1 VLIEMLDFSP
11 KGGDTGSDEPGIKP
25 RSTDEQ
31 MNRMPAKVDSDPDR
45 PPPARGGLFRK
56 YVVMFVAIVSLA
68 LAINGASDIWFS
80 YHEQQDLLVRIQ
92 REQVKSAVDKIGQ
105 FLNEITAGLSWETQL
120 SWSDTT
126 LNDWQFDA
134 VRVMRQVP
142 ALTEIV
148 QLDATGHEQFRM
160 SREAPDVI
168 ESHVDH
174 SHDAAFIQAT
184 ANKIYYGRVYFID
197 ESQPH
202 MTIAMAGVGPEFGV
216 VVGQVNLTFIW
227 DVISQIRV
235 GKHGQAYVVDEAARL
250 IAHPDISQVLRKTDM
265 SALKQVQTARSG
277 LSRMQAARSGKFTDQ
292 PDQLFQGVDMQG
304 VDITG
309 RSVLSAYAE
318 VTPPGWLVF
327 AELPADEAY
336 APLYSSILRSGVVI
350 LVALVL
356 AIFAGLL
363 LARRMV
369 VPIRSLRDGAVRIGG
384 GDLGQRISINT
395 GDELEALGEQFN
407 AMASRLHESYA
418 GLESKVE
425 ERTRQLEAAN
435 QAKSRFIAAASH
447 DLRQPLHALG
457 LFVAQLH
464 GKLRASERNQLIGRI
479 DDALAAMNELFSA
492 LLDISK
498 LDAGATTI
506 NITVFPVAQ
515 LLAHAETTFAGT
527 AREKKLSFKALPSDA
542 WVRSDFI
549 LLQQIVFN
557 LVQNA
562 LRYTRSGGV
571 LVGCRKRGDQL
582 RIEVWDTGI
591 GIPPDQH
598 DKIFGE
604 FYRLGEP
611 DRDRR
616 AGLGLGL
623 AIVDRL
629 CRLLGHPIAV
639 KSTVGKG
646 SVFAVS
652 VPLAPANKR
661 AIEASIVPRTQPSVP
676 DGKLVLV
683 IDDDPLVLEGMSGI
697 FRKWGCRVITAD
709 SDSKALKAAAEQDDR
724 PDLIISD
731 YYLANGRT
739 GIDTIEWLRGE
750 LSAEIPAF
758 LISGDTDPA
767 TLLEAKAKGFHLLHK
782 PVDPMALRA
791 MFHQAVKPVPR
802 SVVRKLPETE
812 ESRPDATSP

>member
-1 VLIEMLDFSP
+1 MLDFSP
-11 KGGDTGSDEPGIKP
+11 KGGDTGSDESGIKP
-25 RSTDEQ
+25 ICTDEQ
-31 MNRMPAKVDSDPDR
+31 MNRMPAKPDSDPDR
-45 PPPARGGLFRK
+45 SPPSRGGLFRK

-68 LAINGASDIWFS
+68 LAINGVSDIWFS
-80 YHEQQDLLVRIQ
+80 YHEQQELLVRIQ
-92 REQVKSAVDKIGQ
+92 REQAKSAADKIGQ
-105 FLNEITAGLSWETQL
+105 FLNDITAGLAWETQL
-120 SWSDTT
+120 SLSDST
-126 LNDWQFDA
+126 LDEWQFDA
-134 VRVMRQVP
+134 VRLFHQVP

-148 QLDATGHEQFRM
+148 QLDAMGREQYRM

-168 ESHVDH
+168 ASHADH
-174 SHDAAFIQAT
+174 SQEPAFIQAM
-184 ANKIYYGRVYFID
+184 ANKVYYGPVYFVD
-197 ESQPH
+197 ESQPY
-202 MTIAMAGVGPEFGV
+202 MTIAMAGVRPEFGV
-216 VVGQVNLTFIW
+216 IVGQVNLTFIW
-227 DVISQIRV
+227 DVVSQIKV
-235 GKHGQAYVVDEAARL
+235 GKHGQAYVVDEAKRL

-265 SALKQVQTARSG
+265 SGLAQV
-277 LSRMQAARSGKFTDQ
+277 QAARVAESNGLPDQ
-292 PDQLFQGVDMQG
+292 PLQG
-304 VDITG
+304 VDIAG
-309 RSVLSAYAE
+309 RSVLSAYAK

-327 AELPADEAY
+327 AELPLDEAY
-336 APLYSSILRSGVVI
+336 APLYDSALRSGVVI

-356 AIFAGLL
+356 AIFAGLF

-369 VPIRSLRDGAVRIGG
+369 VPIRVLRDGAVRVGS
-384 GDLGQRISINT
+384 GDLGQRISIDT
-395 GDELEALGEQFN
+395 GDELEALGDQFN
-407 AMASRLHESYA
+407 AMAARLQESYA
-418 GLESKVE
+418 GLEGKVE

-464 GKLRASERNQLIGRI
+464 GRLLAAERSQIIGRI
-479 DDALAAMNELFSA
+479 EAALSAMNELFAA

-498 LDAGATTI
+498 LDAGATTV

-515 LLAHAETTFAGT
+515 LLAHAETTFAGA
-527 AREKKLSFKALPSDA
+527 AREKKLSFRALPSDA

-582 RIEVWDTGI
+582 RIEVWDSGI
-591 GIPPDQH
+591 GIAADQH

-629 CRLLGHPIAV
+629 CRLLGHPIEV

-646 SVFAVS
+646 SVFAVTI
-652 VPLAPANKR
+652 PLAPADKR
-661 AIEASIVPRTQPSVP
+661 AIEASIVPRAQPSLSH
-676 DGKLVLV
+676 DKLVLV

-697 FRKWGCRVITAD
+697 FRKWGCRVVTAD
-709 SDSKALKAAAEQDDR
+709 SDSKALKAATVQDDV

-731 YYLANGRT
+731 YHLANGRT
-739 GIDTIEWLRGE
+739 GIETIEWLRGE
-750 LSAEIPAF
+750 LSAPIPAF

-767 TLLEAKAKGFHLLHK
+767 TLHEAKVKGFHLLHK

-791 MFHQAVKPVPR
+791 MFNQAVKPMPR
-802 SVVRKLPETE
+802 AVVRKLPDAE

>member
-1 VLIEMLDFSP
+1 V
-11 KGGDTGSDEPGIKP
+11 
-25 RSTDEQ
+25 
-31 MNRMPAKVDSDPDR
+31 

-56 YVVMFVAIVSLA
+56 YVVMFMAIVILA
-68 LAINGASDIWFS
+68 LGINGVSDIWFS
-80 YHEQQDLLVRIQ
+80 YHEQQNLLFRLQ
-92 REQVKSAVDKIGQ
+92 REQAKSAADKIEQ
-105 FLNEITAGLSWETQL
+105 FLNEITVGLAWETQV
-120 SWSDTT
+120 S
-126 LNDWQFDA
+126 LNDSTFDEWQFDA
-134 VRVMRQVP
+134 VRLLRQVP

-148 QLDATGHEQFRM
+148 QLDATGSEQFRM

-168 ESHVDH
+168 ASHADH
-174 SHDAAFIQAT
+174 SQEAAFVQAM
-184 ANKIYYGRVYFID
+184 ADKVYYGPVYFID
-197 ESQPH
+197 ESQPY
-202 MTIAMAGVGPEFGV
+202 MTIAMAGVRPEYGV
-216 VVGQVNLTFIW
+216 IVGQVNLTFIW
-227 DVISQIRV
+227 DVVSQIQV
-235 GKHGQAYVVDEAARL
+235 GKRGRAYVVDQAARL

-265 SALKQVQTARSG
+265 SGLAQVQTARVAKSNG
-277 LSRMQAARSGKFTDQ
+277 LPDQ
-292 PDQLFQGVDMQG
+292 PLQG
-304 VDITG
+304 VDIEG
-309 RSVLSAYAE
+309 RRVLSAYAE

-327 AELPADEAY
+327 AELPIDEAY
-336 APLYSSILRSGVVI
+336 APLYDSALRSGTVI

-369 VPIRSLRDGAVRIGG
+369 VPIRALRDGAVRIGS
-384 GDLGQRISINT
+384 GDLGQRLSIKT
-395 GDELEALGEQFN
+395 GDELEALGDQFN
-407 AMASRLHESYA
+407 SMAARLQESYA
-418 GLESKVE
+418 GLEGKVE

-464 GKLRASERNQLIGRI
+464 GRLRAAERSQLIGRI
-479 DDALAAMNELFSA
+479 EDALSAMNELFSA

-515 LLAHAETTFAGT
+515 LLAHAETTFAGA
-527 AREKKLSFKALPSDA
+527 AREKKLSFRALPSDA

-549 LLQQIVFN
+549 LLEQIVFN
-557 LVQNA
+557 LITNA
-562 LRYTRSGGV
+562 LRYTRRGGV
-571 LVGCRKRGDQL
+571 VVGCRKRGDRL
-582 RIEVWDTGI
+582 RIEVWDSGI
-591 GIPPDQH
+591 GIAEDQH
-598 DKIFGE
+598 DTIFGE

-629 CRLLGHPIAV
+629 CRLLDHPIEV

-646 SVFAVS
+646 SVFAVT

-661 AIEASIVPRTQPSVP
+661 AIEASIVPRAQPSLSH
-676 DGKLVLV
+676 DKLVLV

-697 FRKWGCRVITAD
+697 FRKWGCRVVTAD
-709 SDSKALKAAAEQDDR
+709 SDSKALKAATGQDDV

-731 YYLANGRT
+731 YHLANGRT
-739 GIDTIEWLRGE
+739 GIATIEWLRGE
-750 LSAEIPAF
+750 LSAQIPAF

-767 TLLEAKAKGFHLLHK
+767 TLHEAKAKGFHLLHK

-791 MFHQAVKPVPR
+791 MFNQAVKPVPR
-802 SVVRKLPETE
+802 AVVRKLPDAEET
-812 ESRPDATSP
+812 RPDATSP

>member
-1 VLIEMLDFSP
+1 MLDFLP
-11 KGGDTGSDEPGIKP
+11 NGGDTNSDESGVKP
-25 RSTDEQ
+25 IPSDEQ
-31 MNRMPAKVDSDPDR
+31 MNRIPAEPGADPVR

-68 LAINGASDIWFS
+68 LAINGVSDIWFS

-92 REQVKSAVDKIGQ
+92 REQAKSAADKIGQ
-105 FLNEITAGLSWETQL
+105 FLNDITAGLVWETQL
-120 SWSDTT
+120 SLSDST
-126 LNDWQFDA
+126 LDEWQFDA
-134 VRVMRQVP
+134 VRLFRQVP

-148 QLDATGHEQFRM
+148 QLDAMGREQYRM

-168 ESHVDH
+168 ASHTDH
-174 SHDAAFIQAT
+174 SQEAAFIQAM
-184 ANKIYYGRVYFID
+184 ANKVYYGPVYFID
-197 ESQPH
+197 ESQPY
-202 MTIAMAGVGPEFGV
+202 MTIAMAGVRPEYGV
-216 VVGQVNLTFIW
+216 IVGQVNLTFIW
-227 DVISQIRV
+227 DVVSQIQV
-235 GKHGQAYVVDEAARL
+235 GKHGQAYVVDQAARL

-265 SALKQVQTARSG
+265 SGLAQVH
-277 LSRMQAARSGKFTDQ
+277 AARVAKSNGLPDQ
-292 PDQLFQGVDMQG
+292 PLQGVNIG
-304 VDITG
+304 G
-309 RSVLSAYAE
+309 RHVLSAYSE

-327 AELPADEAY
+327 AELPIDEAY
-336 APLYSSILRSGVVI
+336 APLYDSALRSGIVI

-369 VPIRSLRDGAVRIGG
+369 VPIRALRDGAVRIGS

-395 GDELEALGEQFN
+395 GDELEALGDQFN
-407 AMASRLHESYA
+407 SMAARLQESYA
-418 GLESKVE
+418 GLEGKVE

-464 GKLRASERNQLIGRI
+464 GRLRAAERSQIIGRI
-479 DDALAAMNELFSA
+479 EEALSAMNELFSA

-498 LDAGATTI
+498 LDAGATTV
-506 NITVFPVAQ
+506 NITVFPVGQ
-515 LLAHAETTFAGT
+515 LLAHAETTFAGA
-527 AREKKLSFKALPSDA
+527 AREKKLSFRALPSDA
-542 WVRSDFI
+542 WVKSDFI
-549 LLQQIVFN
+549 LLEQILFN
-557 LVQNA
+557 LITNA

-571 LVGCRKRGDQL
+571 VVGCRKRGDRL
-582 RIEVWDTGI
+582 RIEVWDSGI
-591 GIPPDQH
+591 GIAADQH

-629 CRLLGHPIAV
+629 CRLLDHPIEV

-646 SVFAVS
+646 SVFAVT
-652 VPLAPANKR
+652 VPVAPANKR
-661 AIEASIVPRTQPSVP
+661 AIEASIVPRSQPSLSH
-676 DGKLVLV
+676 DKLVLV

-697 FRKWGCRVITAD
+697 FRKWGCRVVTAD
-709 SDSKALKAAAEQDDR
+709 SDSKALKAATEQDDV

-731 YYLANGRT
+731 YHLANGRT
-739 GIDTIEWLRGE
+739 GIETIEWLRGE
-750 LSAEIPAF
+750 LSAQIPAF

-767 TLLEAKAKGFHLLHK
+767 TLHEAKVKGFHLLHK

-791 MFHQAVKPVPR
+791 MFNQAVKPVPR
-802 SVVRKLPETE
+802 TVVRKLPDPEET
-812 ESRPDATSP
+812 RPDATSP

>member
-1 VLIEMLDFSP
+1 
-11 KGGDTGSDEPGIKP
+11 
-25 RSTDEQ
+25 
-31 MNRMPAKVDSDPDR
+31 
-45 PPPARGGLFRK
+45 
-56 YVVMFVAIVSLA
+56 MFVAIVSLA
-68 LAINGASDIWFS
+68 LAINGVSDIWFS

-92 REQVKSAVDKIGQ
+92 REQAKSAADKIGQ
-105 FLNEITAGLSWETQL
+105 FLNDITAGLVWETQL
-120 SWSDTT
+120 SLSDST
-126 LNDWQFDA
+126 LDEWQFDA
-134 VRVMRQVP
+134 VRLFHQVP
-142 ALTEIV
+142 ALTELV
-148 QLDATGHEQFRM
+148 QLDAMGREQYRM

-168 ESHVDH
+168 ASHADH
-174 SHDAAFIQAT
+174 SQEPAFIQAM
-184 ANKIYYGRVYFID
+184 ANKVYYGPVYFID
-197 ESQPH
+197 ESQPY
-202 MTIAMAGVGPEFGV
+202 MTIAMAGVRPEFGV
-216 VVGQVNLTFIW
+216 IVGQVNLTFIW
-227 DVISQIRV
+227 DVVSQIQV
-235 GKHGQAYVVDEAARL
+235 GKRGQAYVVDQAARL

-265 SALKQVQTARSG
+265 SGLAQV
-277 LSRMQAARSGKFTDQ
+277 QAARVAKSNGFPDQ
-292 PDQLFQGVDMQG
+292 PLQG
-304 VDITG
+304 VDIGG
-309 RSVLSAYAE
+309 RHVLSAYAE

-327 AELPADEAY
+327 AELPIGEAY
-336 APLYSSILRSGVVI
+336 APLYDSALRSGVVI

-369 VPIRSLRDGAVRIGG
+369 VPIRALQAGAVSIGG
-384 GDLGQRISINT
+384 GDLGLRIAINT

-407 AMASRLHESYA
+407 AMAARLHESYS
-418 GLESKVE
+418 GLEGKVE

-435 QAKSRFIAAASH
+435 QAKSRFVAAASH

-464 GKLRASERNQLIGRI
+464 GKLHASERAQLISRI
-479 DDALAAMNELFSA
+479 EEALSAMNELFSA

-498 LDAGATTI
+498 LDAGATTV

-515 LLAHAETTFAGT
+515 LLAHAETTFAGA
-527 AREKKLSFKALPSDA
+527 AREKELTFRALPSDA

-557 LVQNA
+557 LVHNA

-582 RIEVWDTGI
+582 RIEVWDSGI
-591 GIPPDQH
+591 GIAADQH

-629 CRLLGHPIAV
+629 CRLLDHPIEV

-646 SVFAVS
+646 SVFAVT

-661 AIEASIVPRTQPSVP
+661 AIEASIVPRSQPSLSH
-676 DGKLVLV
+676 DKLVLV

-709 SDSKALKAAAEQDDR
+709 SDGKALKAATGQDDM

-731 YYLANGRT
+731 YHLANGRT
-739 GIDTIEWLRGE
+739 GIETIEWLRGE
-750 LSAEIPAF
+750 LSAPIPAF
-758 LISGDTDPA
+758 LMSGDTDPA
-767 TLLEAKAKGFHLLHK
+767 TLHEAKTKGFHLLHK
-782 PVDPMALRA
+782 PVNPIALRA
-791 MFHQAVKPVPR
+791 MFNQAVKPVPR
-802 SVVRKLPETE
+802 AVVHKLPDAE

>member
-1 VLIEMLDFSP
+1 MMVTRWGCLGSATTEMTDFLPDRGGAGSNDSGIRPVLVDDQDNRVSP
-11 KGGDTGSDEPGIKP
+11 RWGAG
-25 RSTDEQ
+25 
-31 MNRMPAKVDSDPDR
+31 VR
-45 PPPARGGLFRK
+45 PPPTHSGLFLK

-105 FLNEITAGLSWETQL
+105 FLNEITAGLVWETQVSL
-120 SWSDTT
+120 SDSTVDEWK
-126 LNDWQFDA
+126 FDA

-142 ALTEIV
+142 ALTEIA
-148 QLDATGHEQFRM
+148 QLDATGSEQFRM
-160 SREAPDVI
+160 SREAPDVMA
-168 ESHVDH
+168 SHADH
-174 SHDAAFIQAT
+174 SQEAAFIQAM
-184 ANKIYYGRVYFID
+184 ADKVYYGPVYFID
-197 ESQPH
+197 ESQPY
-202 MTIAMAGVGPEFGV
+202 MTIAMAGVRPEFGV
-216 VVGQVNLTFIW
+216 IVGQVNLTFIW
-227 DVISQIRV
+227 DVVSQIKV
-235 GKHGQAYVVDEAARL
+235 GKRGQAYVLDEAGRL

-265 SALKQVQTARSG
+265 SGLAQVQEARAVETSG
-277 LSRMQAARSGKFTDQ
+277 LPDQ
-292 PDQLFQGVDMQG
+292 PLQG

-309 RSVLSAYAE
+309 RRVLSAYAK

-327 AELPADEAY
+327 AELPLDEAY
-336 APLYSSILRSGVVI
+336 APLYESALRSGILI
-350 LVALVL
+350 LVALAL
-356 AIFAGLL
+356 AIFAGLF

-369 VPIRSLRDGAVRIGG
+369 VPIRALRDGAVRIGS
-384 GDLGQRISINT
+384 GDLGQRILINT
-395 GDELEALGEQFN
+395 GDELEALGDQFN
-407 AMASRLHESYA
+407 AMAARLQESYA

-464 GKLRASERNQLIGRI
+464 GRLRAAERSQIIGRI
-479 DDALAAMNELFSA
+479 EAALSAMNELFSA

-498 LDAGATTI
+498 LDAGATTV

-515 LLAHAETTFAGT
+515 LLAHAETTFAGA
-527 AREKKLSFKALPSDA
+527 AREKELSFRALPSDS

-549 LLQQIVFN
+549 LLEQILFN
-557 LVQNA
+557 LITNA
-562 LRYTRSGGV
+562 LRYTHSGGV
-571 LVGCRKRGDQL
+571 VVGCRKRGDQL
-582 RIEVWDTGI
+582 RIEVWDSGI
-591 GIPPDQH
+591 GIAPDQH

-629 CRLLGHPIAV
+629 CRLLDHPIEV

-646 SVFAVS
+646 SVFAVT
-652 VPLAPANKR
+652 VPLAPADKR
-661 AIEASIVPRTQPSVP
+661 AIEASIVPRSQPSLSH
-676 DGKLVLV
+676 DKLVLV
-683 IDDDPLVLEGMSGI
+683 IDDDPLVLEGMGGI
-697 FRKWGCRVITAD
+697 FRKWGCRVVTAD
-709 SDSKALKAAAEQDDR
+709 SDSKALKAATAQDDV

-731 YYLANGRT
+731 YHLANGRT
-739 GIDTIEWLRGE
+739 GIATVEWLRGE
-750 LSAEIPAF
+750 LSAQIPAF

-767 TLLEAKAKGFHLLHK
+767 TLHEAKVKGFHLLHK

-791 MFHQAVKPVPR
+791 MFNQAVKPVPR
-802 SVVRKLPETE
+802 ALVRKLPDAEET
-812 ESRPDATSP
+812 RPDATSP

>member
-1 VLIEMLDFSP
+1 MLDFSP
-11 KGGDTGSDEPGIKP
+11 KGGDTGSDESGIKP
-25 RSTDEQ
+25 ICTDEQ
-31 MNRMPAKVDSDPDR
+31 MNRMPAKPDSDPDR
-45 PPPARGGLFRK
+45 SPPSRGGLFRK

-68 LAINGASDIWFS
+68 LAINGVSDIWFS
-80 YHEQQDLLVRIQ
+80 YHEQQELLVRIQ
-92 REQVKSAVDKIGQ
+92 HEQAKSAADKIGQ
-105 FLNEITAGLSWETQL
+105 FLNDITAGLVWETQL
-120 SWSDTT
+120 SLSDST
-126 LNDWQFDA
+126 LDEWQFDA
-134 VRVMRQVP
+134 VRLFRQVP

-148 QLDATGHEQFRM
+148 QLDAMGREQYRM

-168 ESHVDH
+168 ASHADH
-174 SHDAAFIQAT
+174 SQEAAFIQAM
-184 ANKIYYGRVYFID
+184 ADKVYYGPVYFID
-197 ESQPH
+197 ESQPY
-202 MTIAMAGVGPEFGV
+202 MTIAMAGVRPEFGV
-216 VVGQVNLTFIW
+216 IVGQVNLTFIW
-227 DVISQIRV
+227 DVISQIKV
-235 GKHGQAYVVDEAARL
+235 GKHGQAYVVDEAGRL
-250 IAHPDISQVLRKTDM
+250 IAYPDISQVLRKTDI
-265 SALKQVQTARSG
+265 SG
-277 LSRMQAARSGKFTDQ
+277 LAQIQAARVTKSNGSPDQ
-292 PDQLFQGVDMQG
+292 PLQGI
-304 VDITG
+304 DIGG
-309 RSVLSAYAE
+309 RHVLSAYAE

-327 AELPADEAY
+327 AELPIDEAY
-336 APLYSSILRSGVVI
+336 APLYDSALRSGIVI

-356 AIFAGLL
+356 AIFAGLF

-369 VPIRSLRDGAVRIGG
+369 VPIRALRDGAVRIGG
-384 GDLGQRISINT
+384 GDLGQRLSIQT
-395 GDELEALGEQFN
+395 GDELEALGDQFN
-407 AMASRLHESYA
+407 AMAARLQESYA

-425 ERTRQLEAAN
+425 ERTRQFEAAN

-464 GKLRASERNQLIGRI
+464 GRLRAAERSQIIGRI
-479 DDALAAMNELFSA
+479 EAALSAMNELFSA

-498 LDAGATTI
+498 LDAGATTV

-515 LLAHAETTFAGT
+515 LLAHAETTFAGA
-527 AREKKLSFKALPSDA
+527 AREKRLSFRALPSDA

-549 LLQQIVFN
+549 LLEQIIFN
-557 LVQNA
+557 LITNA

-571 LVGCRKRGDQL
+571 LMGCRKRGDQL
-582 RIEVWDTGI
+582 RIEVWDSGI

-629 CRLLGHPIAV
+629 CRLLDHPIEV

-646 SVFAVS
+646 SVFAVT
-652 VPLAPANKR
+652 VPLAPADKR
-661 AIEASIVPRTQPSVP
+661 AIEASIVPRAQPSLAS
-676 DGKLVLV
+676 DKLVLV

-697 FRKWGCRVITAD
+697 FRKWGCRVVTAD
-709 SDSKALKAAAEQDDR
+709 SDRKALKAATEQDGL

-731 YYLANGRT
+731 YHLANGRT
-739 GIDTIEWLRGE
+739 GIETIEWLRGE
-750 LSAEIPAF
+750 LSAPIPAF

-767 TLLEAKAKGFHLLHK
+767 TLHEAKVKGFHLLHK
-782 PVDPMALRA
+782 PVNPMALRA
-791 MFHQAVKPVPR
+791 MFNQAVKPVPR
-802 SVVRKLPETE
+802 AVVRKLPDAE

>member
-1 VLIEMLDFSP
+1 MLDSSP
-11 KGGDTGSDEPGIKP
+11 NGGDTGPNKSGIKP
-25 RSTDEQ
+25 ISTDEQ
-31 MNRMPAKVDSDPDR
+31 MNRIAGKLEAR

-56 YVVMFVAIVSLA
+56 YAAMFVAIVSLA
-68 LAINGASDIWFS
+68 LAINGVSDIWFS
-80 YHEQQDLLVRIQ
+80 YHEQQNLLFRVQ
-92 REQVKSAVDKIGQ
+92 REQAKSAADKIGQ
-105 FLNEITAGLSWETQL
+105 FLNEITAGLAWETQL
-120 SWSDTT
+120 SLSDST
-126 LNDWQFDA
+126 LDEWQFDA
-134 VRVMRQVP
+134 VRLLRQVP
-142 ALTEIV
+142 ALTEVV
-148 QLDATGHEQFRM
+148 QLDATGSEQFRM

-168 ESHVDH
+168 ASHADH
-174 SHDAAFIQAT
+174 SQEAAFIQAM
-184 ANKIYYGRVYFID
+184 ANKVYYGPVYFID
-197 ESQPH
+197 ESQPY
-202 MTIAMAGVGPEFGV
+202 MTIAMAGVRPEYGV
-216 VVGQVNLTFIW
+216 IVGQVNLTFIW
-227 DVISQIRV
+227 DVVSQIQV
-235 GKHGQAYVVDEAARL
+235 GKHGQAYVVDQAARL

-265 SALKQVQTARSG
+265 SGLAQV
-277 LSRMQAARSGKFTDQ
+277 QAARAVESNGSADQ
-292 PDQLFQGVDMQG
+292 PLQGI
-304 VDITG
+304 DIAG
-309 RSVLSAYAE
+309 RTVLSAYAK

-327 AELPADEAY
+327 AELPIDEAY
-336 APLYSSILRSGVVI
+336 APLYDSAFRSGIVI

-356 AIFAGLL
+356 AVFAGLL

-369 VPIRSLRDGAVRIGG
+369 VPIRALRDGAVRIGS
-384 GDLGQRISINT
+384 GDLGQRISIDT
-395 GDELEALGEQFN
+395 GDELEALGDQFN
-407 AMASRLHESYA
+407 AMAARLQESYA

-435 QAKSRFIAAASH
+435 QAKSRFVAAASH

-464 GKLRASERNQLIGRI
+464 GKLRASERSQIVSRI
-479 DDALAAMNELFSA
+479 EDALSAMNELFSA

-498 LDAGATTI
+498 LDAGATTVS
-506 NITVFPVAQ
+506 ITVFPVAQ
-515 LLAHAETTFAGT
+515 LLAHAETTFAGA
-527 AREKKLSFKALPSDA
+527 AREKKLSFRAMPSDA

-582 RIEVWDTGI
+582 RIEVWDSGI
-591 GIPPDQH
+591 GIAADQH

-629 CRLLGHPIAV
+629 CRLLGHPIEV

-646 SVFAVS
+646 SVFAVT

-661 AIEASIVPRTQPSVP
+661 AIEASIVPRAQPSLSH
-676 DGKLVLV
+676 DKLVLV

-697 FRKWGCRVITAD
+697 FRKWGCRVVTAD
-709 SDSKALKAAAEQDDR
+709 SDSKALKAATEQDDL

-731 YYLANGRT
+731 YHLANGRT
-739 GIDTIEWLRGE
+739 GIATIEWLRGE
-750 LSAEIPAF
+750 LSAPIPAF

-767 TLLEAKAKGFHLLHK
+767 TLHEAKVKGFYLLHK

-802 SVVRKLPETE
+802 AVVRKLPDAE
-812 ESRPDATSP
+812 ESRPDATLP

>member
-1 VLIEMLDFSP
+1 L
-11 KGGDTGSDEPGIKP
+11 
-25 RSTDEQ
+25 
-31 MNRMPAKVDSDPDR
+31 
-45 PPPARGGLFRK
+45 PPTPRGGLFLK
-56 YVVMFVAIVSLA
+56 YVAMFVFIVSLA
-68 LAINGASDIWFS
+68 LAINGVSDILFS
-80 YHEQQDLLVRIQ
+80 YHEQQNLLFRIQ
-92 REQVKSAVDKIGQ
+92 REQARSAADKIGQ
-105 FLNEITAGLSWETQL
+105 FLSEITAGLVWETQVSL
-120 SWSDTT
+120 SDGT
-126 LNDWQFDA
+126 LDEWKFDA

-142 ALTEIV
+142 SLAEIV
-148 QLDATGHEQFRM
+148 QLDATGREQYRM

-174 SHDAAFIQAT
+174 SQEAAFSQAM
-184 ANKIYYGRVYFID
+184 ANKVYYGPVYFID
-197 ESQPH
+197 ESQPY
-202 MTIAMAGVGPEFGV
+202 MTIAMAGVRPEFGV
-216 VVGQVNLTFIW
+216 IVAQVNLTFIW
-227 DVISQIRV
+227 DVISPIKV
-235 GKHGQAYVVDEAARL
+235 GKFGQAYVVDEAARL

-265 SALKQVQTARSG
+265 SGLAQV
-277 LSRMQAARSGKFTDQ
+277 QAARAAESSGLTDQ
-292 PDQLFQGVDMQG
+292 PLQG
-304 VDITG
+304 VDIAG
-309 RSVLSAYAE
+309 RGVLSTYAE
-318 VTPPGWLVF
+318 VKPPEVSNYNKVKPPEWLVF
-327 AELPADEAY
+327 AELPLDEAY
-336 APLYSSILRSGVVI
+336 APLYDSALRSGIVI

-369 VPIRSLRDGAVRIGG
+369 VPIRALRDGAVRIGS
-384 GDLGQRISINT
+384 GDLGQRISIKT

-407 AMASRLHESYA
+407 AMAARLQESYA

-435 QAKSRFIAAASH
+435 QAKSRFVAAASH

-464 GKLRASERNQLIGRI
+464 GRLRAAERSQIISRI
-479 DDALAAMNELFSA
+479 EEALSAMNELFSA

-498 LDAGATTI
+498 LDAGATTV

-515 LLAHAETTFAGT
+515 LLAHAETTFAGA
-527 AREKKLSFKALPSDA
+527 AREKKLSFRALPSDA

-549 LLQQIVFN
+549 LLEQIVFN
-557 LVQNA
+557 LITNA
-562 LRYTRSGGV
+562 LRYTQSGGV
-571 LVGCRKRGDQL
+571 VVGCRKRGDQL
-582 RIEVWDTGI
+582 RIEVWDSGI
-591 GIPPDQH
+591 GIAPDQH

-629 CRLLGHPIAV
+629 CRLLDHPIVV

-646 SVFAVS
+646 SVFAVT

-661 AIEASIVPRTQPSVP
+661 AIEASIVPRAQPSLSQ
-676 DGKLVLV
+676 DKLVLV

-697 FRKWGCRVITAD
+697 FRKWGCRVVTAD
-709 SDSKALKAAAEQDDR
+709 SDNKALKAAAEQDDV

-731 YYLANGRT
+731 YHLANGRT
-739 GIDTIEWLRGE
+739 GIATIEWLRGE
-750 LSAEIPAF
+750 LAAPIPAF

-767 TLLEAKAKGFHLLHK
+767 TLHEAKVKGFHLLHK

-791 MFHQAVKPVPR
+791 MFNQAVKPVPR
-802 SVVRKLPETE
+802 AVVRKLPDAEET
-812 ESRPDATSP
+812 RPDATSP

>member
-1 VLIEMLDFSP
+1 MSNFSP
-11 KGGDTGSDEPGIKP
+11 NGNDARLPLTP
-25 RSTDEQ
+25 
-31 MNRMPAKVDSDPDR
+31 
-45 PPPARGGLFRK
+45 RGGLFLK
-56 YVVMFVAIVSLA
+56 YVAMFVAIVSLA
-68 LAINGASDIWFS
+68 LAINGVSDIWFS
-80 YHEQQDLLVRIQ
+80 YHEQQNLLVRIQ
-92 REQVKSAVDKIGQ
+92 HEQAKSAAEKIGQ
-105 FLNEITAGLSWETQL
+105 FLNDITAGLAWETQL
-120 SWSDTT
+120 SWNDST
-126 LNDWQFDA
+126 LDERQFDA
-134 VRVMRQVP
+134 VRLLRQVP

-148 QLDATGHEQFRM
+148 QLDATGSEQFRM

-168 ESHVDH
+168 ASHADH
-174 SHDAAFIQAT
+174 SQEAAFIQAM
-184 ANKIYYGRVYFID
+184 ANKVYYGPVYFID
-197 ESQPH
+197 ESRPY
-202 MTIAMAGVGPEFGV
+202 MTIAMAGVRPEYGV
-216 VVGQVNLTFIW
+216 IVGQVNLTFIW
-227 DVISQIRV
+227 DVVSQIQV
-235 GKHGQAYVVDEAARL
+235 GKRGQAYVVDQAARL

-265 SALKQVQTARSG
+265 SGLAQVR
-277 LSRMQAARSGKFTDQ
+277 AARVAKSNGLPDQ
-292 PDQLFQGVDMQG
+292 PLQG
-304 VDITG
+304 VDIGG
-309 RSVLSAYAE
+309 RHVLSAYSE

-327 AELPADEAY
+327 ADLPIDEAY
-336 APLYSSILRSGVVI
+336 APLYDSALRSGIVI

-369 VPIRSLRDGAVRIGG
+369 VPIRALRDGAVRIGS

-395 GDELEALGEQFN
+395 GDELEALGDQFN
-407 AMASRLHESYA
+407 SMAARLQESYA
-418 GLESKVE
+418 GLEGKVE

-464 GKLRASERNQLIGRI
+464 GRLRAAERSQLIGRI
-479 DDALAAMNELFSA
+479 EDALSAMNELFSA

-498 LDAGATTI
+498 LDAGATTV

-515 LLAHAETTFAGT
+515 LVAHAETTFAGA
-527 AREKKLSFKALPSDA
+527 AREKKLSFRALPSDA
-542 WVRSDFI
+542 WVRTDFI
-549 LLQQIVFN
+549 LLEQIVFN
-557 LVQNA
+557 LITNA

-591 GIPPDQH
+591 GIAADQH

-629 CRLLGHPIAV
+629 CRLLDHPIEV

-646 SVFAVS
+646 SVFAVT

-661 AIEASIVPRTQPSVP
+661 AIEASIVPRSQPSLSH
-676 DGKLVLV
+676 DKLVLV

-697 FRKWGCRVITAD
+697 FRKWGCRVVTAD
-709 SDSKALKAAAEQDDR
+709 SDSKALKAATEQDDV

-731 YYLANGRT
+731 YFLTNGRT
-739 GIDTIEWLRGE
+739 GIETIEWLRGE
-750 LSAEIPAF
+750 LSAQIPAF

-791 MFHQAVKPVPR
+791 MFNQAVKLVPR
-802 SVVRKLPETE
+802 AVVRKLPDAE

>member
-1 VLIEMLDFSP
+1 MVDFSP
-11 KGGDTGSDEPGIKP
+11 NDGDAGSNEAGIKP
-25 RSTDEQ
+25 IAAGS
-31 MNRMPAKVDSDPDR
+31 RMIRKTPKPEVGAVAALA
-45 PPPARGGLFRK
+45 ARGGLFRK

-68 LAINGASDIWFS
+68 LAINGVSDIWFS
-80 YHEQQDLLVRIQ
+80 YHEQQSLLVRIQ
-92 REQVKSAVDKIGQ
+92 HEQAKSAAEKIGQ
-105 FLNEITAGLSWETQL
+105 FLNDITAGLAWETQL
-120 SWSDTT
+120 SWNDNT
-126 LNDWQFDA
+126 LDEWQFDA
-134 VRVMRQVP
+134 VRLLRQVP

-148 QLDATGHEQFRM
+148 QLDAAGREQFRM
-160 SREAPDVI
+160 SRQAPDVI
-168 ESHVDH
+168 ASHADH
-174 SHDAAFIQAT
+174 SQGAAFIQAM
-184 ANKIYYGRVYFID
+184 ANKVYYGPVYFID
-197 ESQPH
+197 ESQPY
-202 MTIAMAGVGPEFGV
+202 MTIAMAGVRPEYGV
-216 VVGQVNLTFIW
+216 IVGQINLTFIW
-227 DVISQIRV
+227 DVVSQIQV
-235 GKHGQAYVVDEAARL
+235 GKHGQAYVVDHAARL

-265 SALKQVQTARSG
+265 SGLAQV
-277 LSRMQAARSGKFTDQ
+277 QAARVAKSNGLPDQ
-292 PDQLFQGVDMQG
+292 PLQG

-309 RSVLSAYAE
+309 RNVFSAYAE

-327 AELPADEAY
+327 AELPVEEAY
-336 APLYSSILRSGVVI
+336 APLYDSALRSGIVI

-369 VPIRSLRDGAVRIGG
+369 VPIRALRDGAVRIGG

-395 GDELEALGEQFN
+395 GDELEALGNQFN
-407 AMASRLHESYA
+407 AMASRLHESYSD
-418 GLESKVE
+418 LEGKVE

-435 QAKSRFIAAASH
+435 QAKSRFVAAASH

-457 LFVAQLH
+457 LFVEQLQ
-464 GKLRASERNQLIGRI
+464 GKLRASERAHIVSRI
-479 DDALAAMNELFSA
+479 KDALSAMNELFSA

-498 LDAGATTI
+498 LDAGATTV
-506 NITVFPVAQ
+506 NITVFPAAQ
-515 LLAHAETTFAGT
+515 LLAHAETTFGGA
-527 AREKKLSFKALPSDA
+527 AREKELSFRALPSDA

-557 LVQNA
+557 LVHNA

-571 LVGCRKRGDQL
+571 LVGCRKRGDRL
-582 RIEVWDTGI
+582 RIEVWDSGI

-629 CRLLGHPIAV
+629 CRLLGHPIEV

-646 SVFAVS
+646 SVFAVA
-652 VPLAPANKR
+652 VPLAPADKR
-661 AIEASIVPRTQPSVP
+661 AIEASIVPRAQPSLVN
-676 DGKLVLV
+676 DKLVLV

-709 SDSKALKAAAEQDDR
+709 SDGKALKAAAEQDDL

-731 YYLANGRT
+731 YHLANGRT
-739 GIDTIEWLRGE
+739 GIATIEWLRGE
-750 LSAEIPAF
+750 MSAPIPAF

-767 TLLEAKAKGFHLLHK
+767 TLHEAKVKGFHLLHK
-782 PVDPMALRA
+782 PVNPMALRA
-791 MFHQAVKPVPR
+791 MFNQAVKPVPR
-802 SVVRKLPETE
+802 TVVRKLPDAE

>member
-1 VLIEMLDFSP
+1 MLDFSP
-11 KGGDTGSDEPGIKP
+11 NGGDTGSDESGITP
-25 RSTDEQ
+25 ISTHEQ
-31 MNRMPAKVDSDPDR
+31 MNRIAAKPEADPVK

-68 LAINGASDIWFS
+68 LAINGVSDIWFS

-92 REQVKSAVDKIGQ
+92 REQAKSAADKIGQ
-105 FLNEITAGLSWETQL
+105 FLNDITAGLAWETQL
-120 SWSDTT
+120 SLSDST
-126 LNDWQFDA
+126 LDEWQFDA
-134 VRVMRQVP
+134 VRLFHQVP
-142 ALTEIV
+142 ALTELV
-148 QLDATGHEQFRM
+148 QLDAMGQEQYRM

-168 ESHVDH
+168 ASHADH
-174 SHDAAFIQAT
+174 SQEPAFIQAM
-184 ANKIYYGRVYFID
+184 ANKVYYGPVYFID
-197 ESQPH
+197 ESQPY
-202 MTIAMAGVGPEFGV
+202 MTIAMAGVRPEFGV
-216 VVGQVNLTFIW
+216 IVGQVNLTFIW
-227 DVISQIRV
+227 DVVSQIQV
-235 GKHGQAYVVDEAARL
+235 GKHGQAYVVDQAGRL

-265 SALKQVQTARSG
+265 SGLAQV
-277 LSRMQAARSGKFTDQ
+277 QAARVAKSNGVPDQ
-292 PDQLFQGVDMQG
+292 PLQG
-304 VDITG
+304 VDIGG
-309 RSVLSAYAE
+309 RHVLSAYAE

-327 AELPADEAY
+327 AELPIGEAY
-336 APLYSSILRSGVVI
+336 APLYDSALRSGVVI

-369 VPIRSLRDGAVRIGG
+369 VPIRALQAGAVSIGG
-384 GDLGQRISINT
+384 GDLGLRIAINT

-407 AMASRLHESYA
+407 AMAARLHESYS
-418 GLESKVE
+418 GLEGKVE

-435 QAKSRFIAAASH
+435 QAKSRFVAAASH

-464 GKLRASERNQLIGRI
+464 GKLHASERAQLISRI
-479 DDALAAMNELFSA
+479 EEALSAMNELFSA

-498 LDAGATTI
+498 LDAGATTV

-515 LLAHAETTFAGT
+515 LLAHAETTFAGA
-527 AREKKLSFKALPSDA
+527 AREKELTFRALPSDA

-557 LVQNA
+557 LVHNA
-562 LRYTRSGGV
+562 LRYTRRGGV

-582 RIEVWDTGI
+582 RIEVWDSGI
-591 GIPPDQH
+591 GIAADQH

-629 CRLLGHPIAV
+629 CRLLNHPIEV
-639 KSTVGKG
+639 KSTLGKG
-646 SVFAVS
+646 SVFAVT

-661 AIEASIVPRTQPSVP
+661 AIEASIVPRSQPSLSH
-676 DGKLVLV
+676 DKLVLV
-683 IDDDPLVLEGMSGI
+683 IDDDPLVLEGMGGI
-697 FRKWGCRVITAD
+697 FRKWGCRVVTAD
-709 SDSKALKAAAEQDDR
+709 SDGKALKAATAQGDV

-731 YYLANGRT
+731 YHLANGRT
-739 GIDTIEWLRGE
+739 GIETIEWLRGE
-750 LSAEIPAF
+750 LSAPIPAF

-767 TLLEAKAKGFHLLHK
+767 TLHEAKVKGFHLLHK
-782 PVDPMALRA
+782 PVNPIALRA
-791 MFHQAVKPVPR
+791 MFNQAVKPVPR
-802 SVVRKLPETE
+802 AVVHKLPDAE

>member
-1 VLIEMLDFSP
+1 MNDFSP
-11 KGGDTGSDEPGIKP
+11 DGGGAGSNDSGI
-25 RSTDEQ
+25 RLISVGDQ
-31 MNRMPAKVDSDPDR
+31 DSRVSPKR
-45 PPPARGGLFRK
+45 GAGVRLPPTHNGLFLK

-92 REQVKSAVDKIGQ
+92 REQAKSAADKIGQ
-105 FLNEITAGLSWETQL
+105 FLNDITAGLAWETQL
-120 SWSDTT
+120 SLSDST
-126 LNDWQFDA
+126 LDEWQFDA
-134 VRVMRQVP
+134 VRLFHQVP

-148 QLDATGHEQFRM
+148 QLDAMGREQYRM

-168 ESHVDH
+168 ASHADH
-174 SHDAAFIQAT
+174 SQETAFTQAM
-184 ANKIYYGRVYFID
+184 ANKVYYGPVYFID
-197 ESQPH
+197 ESQPY
-202 MTIAMAGVGPEFGV
+202 MTIAMAGVRPEFGV
-216 VVGQVNLTFIW
+216 IVGQVNLTFIW
-227 DVISQIRV
+227 DVMSQIQV
-235 GKHGQAYVVDEAARL
+235 GKRGHAYVVDQEARL

-265 SALKQVQTARSG
+265 SGLTQV
-277 LSRMQAARSGKFTDQ
+277 QAARAAKLNGLPDQ
-292 PDQLFQGVDMQG
+292 PLQG
-304 VDITG
+304 VDIGG
-309 RSVLSAYAE
+309 RRVLSAYAE

-336 APLYSSILRSGVVI
+336 GPLYDSALRSGVII
-350 LVALVL
+350 LVALAL
-356 AIFAGLL
+356 AILAGLL

-369 VPIRSLRDGAVRIGG
+369 VPIRALQAGAVRIGS
-384 GDLGQRISINT
+384 GDLGQRIAINT

-407 AMASRLHESYA
+407 AMAARLHESYS
-418 GLESKVE
+418 GLEGKVE
-425 ERTRQLEAAN
+425 ERTRQLAAAN

-464 GKLRASERNQLIGRI
+464 GKLRASERAHIIRRI
-479 DDALAAMNELFSA
+479 EDALSAMNELFSA

-515 LLAHAETTFAGT
+515 LLAHAETTFAGA
-527 AREKKLSFKALPSDA
+527 AREKRLSFKALPSDA

-549 LLQQIVFN
+549 LLEQIVFN
-557 LVQNA
+557 LIHNA

-591 GIPPDQH
+591 GIPSDQH

-604 FYRLGEP
+604 FYRLSEP

-629 CRLLGHPIAV
+629 CRLLGHSIEV

-709 SDSKALKAAAEQDDR
+709 SDSKALKAATEQDDR

-739 GIDTIEWLRGE
+739 GIETIEWLRGE
-750 LSAEIPAF
+750 LAAEIPAF

-791 MFHQAVKPVPR
+791 MFNQAVKPMPR
-802 SVVRKLPETE
+802 TVVRKLSEAE
-812 ESRPDATSP
+812 ESRPDAAPR

>member
-1 VLIEMLDFSP
+1 
-11 KGGDTGSDEPGIKP
+11 
-25 RSTDEQ
+25 
-31 MNRMPAKVDSDPDR
+31 MNSLREGF
-45 PPPARGGLFRK
+45 PPTPRGGLFRK

-68 LAINGASDIWFS
+68 LAINGVSDIWFS

-92 REQVKSAVDKIGQ
+92 REQAKSAADKIGQ
-105 FLNEITAGLSWETQL
+105 FLNDITAGLVWETQL
-120 SWSDTT
+120 SLSDST
-126 LNDWQFDA
+126 LDEWQFDA
-134 VRVMRQVP
+134 VRLFHQVP
-142 ALTEIV
+142 ALTELV
-148 QLDATGHEQFRM
+148 QLDAMGREQYRM

-168 ESHVDH
+168 ASHTDH
-174 SHDAAFIQAT
+174 SQEAAFIQAMV
-184 ANKIYYGRVYFID
+184 NKVYYGPVYFID
-197 ESQPH
+197 ESQPY
-202 MTIAMAGVGPEFGV
+202 MTIAMAGVRPEYGV
-216 VVGQVNLTFIW
+216 IVGQVNLTFIW
-227 DVISQIRV
+227 DVVSQIQV
-235 GKHGQAYVVDEAARL
+235 GKRGRAYVVDQAARL

-265 SALKQVQTARSG
+265 SGLAQV
-277 LSRMQAARSGKFTDQ
+277 QAARVAKSNGLPDQ
-292 PDQLFQGVDMQG
+292 PLQG
-304 VDITG
+304 VDIEG
-309 RSVLSAYAE
+309 RRVLSAYAK
-318 VTPPGWLVF
+318 VTPPGWLLF
-327 AELPADEAY
+327 AELPLDEAY
-336 APLYSSILRSGVVI
+336 APLYESALRSGVII

-356 AIFAGLL
+356 AILAGLL

-369 VPIRSLRDGAVRIGG
+369 VPIRALRDGAVRIGS
-384 GDLGQRISINT
+384 GDLGQRILINT
-395 GDELEALGEQFN
+395 GDELEALGDQFN
-407 AMASRLHESYA
+407 AMAARLQESYA

-464 GKLRASERNQLIGRI
+464 GRLRAAERSQIISRI
-479 DDALAAMNELFSA
+479 EAALSAMNELFSA

-515 LLAHAETTFAGT
+515 LLAHAETTFAGA
-527 AREKKLSFKALPSDA
+527 AREKKLSFRAMPSDA

-549 LLQQIVFN
+549 LLEQIVFN
-557 LVQNA
+557 LITNA

-571 LVGCRKRGDQL
+571 VVGCRKRGDQL
-582 RIEVWDTGI
+582 RIEVWDSGI
-591 GIPPDQH
+591 GIAADQH

-629 CRLLGHPIAV
+629 CRLLDHPIEV
-639 KSTVGKG
+639 RSTVGKG
-646 SVFAVS
+646 SVFAVT

-661 AIEASIVPRTQPSVP
+661 AIEASIVPRAQPSLSH
-676 DGKLVLV
+676 DKLVLV

-709 SDSKALKAAAEQDDR
+709 SDSKALKAVAEQDNL

-731 YYLANGRT
+731 YHLANDRT
-739 GIDTIEWLRGE
+739 GIETIEWLRGE
-750 LSAEIPAF
+750 LSAQIPAF

-767 TLLEAKAKGFHLLHK
+767 TLYEAKAKGLHLLHK

-791 MFHQAVKPVPR
+791 MFNQAVKPVPR
-802 SVVRKLPETE
+802 AVVRGLPDAE

>member
-1 VLIEMLDFSP
+1 MSNFSP
-11 KGGDTGSDEPGIKP
+11 NGSDASLSPTP
-25 RSTDEQ
+25 
-31 MNRMPAKVDSDPDR
+31 
-45 PPPARGGLFRK
+45 RGGLFLK
-56 YVVMFVAIVSLA
+56 YVAMFVAIVSLA
-68 LAINGASDIWFS
+68 LAINGVSDIWFS
-80 YHEQQDLLVRIQ
+80 YHEQQNLLFRIQ
-92 REQVKSAVDKIGQ
+92 REQARSAADKIGQ
-105 FLNEITAGLSWETQL
+105 FLNEITAGLLWETQVSL
-120 SWSDTT
+120 SDSTVDEWK
-126 LNDWQFDA
+126 FDA

-142 ALTEIV
+142 ALAEIV
-148 QLDATGHEQFRM
+148 QLDATGREQYRM

-174 SHDAAFIQAT
+174 SQEAAFIQAM
-184 ANKIYYGRVYFID
+184 ANKVYYGPVYFID
-197 ESQPH
+197 ESQPY
-202 MTIAMAGVGPEFGV
+202 MTIAMAGGRPEYGV
-216 VVGQVNLTFIW
+216 IVAQVNLTFIW
-227 DVISQIRV
+227 DVISPIKV
-235 GKHGQAYVVDEAARL
+235 GKYGQAYVVDEAARL
-250 IAHPDISQVLRKTDM
+250 IAYPDISQVLRKTDM
-265 SALKQVQTARSG
+265 SGLAQV
-277 LSRMQAARSGKFTDQ
+277 QAARAAESSGLTDQ
-292 PDQLFQGVDMQG
+292 PLQG
-304 VDITG
+304 VDIAG
-309 RSVLSAYAE
+309 RGVLSTYAE
-318 VTPPGWLVF
+318 VKPPDVSNYDKVKPPKWLVF
-327 AELPADEAY
+327 AELPLDEAN
-336 APLYSSILRSGVVI
+336 APLYDSALRSGIII
-350 LVALVL
+350 LVALAL
-356 AIFAGLL
+356 AILAGLL

-369 VPIRSLRDGAVRIGG
+369 VPIRALQAGAVRIGS

-407 AMASRLHESYA
+407 AMASRLHESYS

-464 GKLRASERNQLIGRI
+464 GRLRAAERSQIVGRI
-479 DDALAAMNELFSA
+479 EAALSAMNELFSA

-498 LDAGATTI
+498 LDAGATNI

-515 LLAHAETTFAGT
+515 LLAHAETTFAGA
-527 AREKKLSFKALPSDA
+527 AREKKLSFRALPSGA
-542 WVRSDFI
+542 WVKSDFI

-557 LVQNA
+557 MVQNA

-571 LVGCRKRGDQL
+571 LIGCRKRGEQL
-582 RIEVWDTGI
+582 RIEVWDSGI

-611 DRDRR
+611 DRDQR

-629 CRLLGHPIAV
+629 CRLLDHPIAV

-646 SVFAVS
+646 SVFAVT
-652 VPLAPANKR
+652 VPLAPADKR
-661 AIEASIVPRTQPSVP
+661 AIEASIVPRAQPSLSY
-676 DGKLVLV
+676 DKLVLV

-709 SDSKALKAAAEQDDR
+709 SDSNALKTAAEQDDL

-731 YYLANGRT
+731 YHLANGRT
-739 GIDTIEWLRGE
+739 GIETIEWLRFE
-750 LSAEIPAF
+750 LSAPIPAF

-767 TLLEAKAKGFHLLHK
+767 TLNEAKVKGFHLLHK
-782 PVDPMALRA
+782 PVNPMALRA
-791 MFHQAVKPVPR
+791 MFNQAVKPVPQT
-802 SVVRKLPETE
+802 VVRKLPDAE
-812 ESRPDATSP
+812 ESRPDATLP

>member
-1 VLIEMLDFSP
+1 MSNFSP
-11 KGGDTGSDEPGIKP
+11 NGSDTGLPS
-25 RSTDEQ
+25 
-31 MNRMPAKVDSDPDR
+31 
-45 PPPARGGLFRK
+45 PPRGGLFLK
-56 YVVMFVAIVSLA
+56 YVVMFVAVVILA
-68 LAINGASDIWFS
+68 LAINGVSDIWFS
-80 YHEQQDLLVRIQ
+80 YHEQQNLLVRIQ
-92 REQVKSAVDKIGQ
+92 REQAKSAAEKIGQ
-105 FLNEITAGLSWETQL
+105 FLNGITAGLAWKTQL

-126 LNDWQFDA
+126 LDEWQFDA
-134 VRVMRQVP
+134 VRLLRQVP

-148 QLDATGHEQFRM
+148 QLDATGREQFRM

-168 ESHVDH
+168 ESHIDH
-174 SHDAAFIQAT
+174 SREAAFIQAM
-184 ANKIYYGRVYFID
+184 ANKVYYGPVYFID
-197 ESQPH
+197 ESQPY
-202 MTIAMAGVGPEFGV
+202 MTIAMAGVRPEFGV
-216 VVGQVNLTFIW
+216 IVGQVNLTFIW
-227 DVISQIRV
+227 DVVSQIKV
-235 GKHGQAYVVDEAARL
+235 GKRGQAYVVDEAARL
-250 IAHPDISQVLRKTDM
+250 IAHPDISQVLRMTDM
-265 SALKQVQTARSG
+265 SDLAQVR
-277 LSRMQAARSGKFTDQ
+277 AARTAESNGSPDQ
-292 PDQLFQGVDMQG
+292 PLQG
-304 VDITG
+304 VDIRG
-309 RSVLSAYAE
+309 RSVLSAYAD

-336 APLYSSILRSGVVI
+336 GPLYDSALRSGVII
-350 LVALVL
+350 LVALAL

-369 VPIRSLRDGAVRIGG
+369 VPIRALQAGAVRIGG
-384 GDLGQRISINT
+384 GDLGQRIAINT

-407 AMASRLHESYA
+407 AMAARLHESYSS
-418 GLESKVE
+418 LESKVE

-435 QAKSRFIAAASH
+435 QAKSRFVAAASH

-464 GKLRASERNQLIGRI
+464 GRLRAAERSQIISRI
-479 DDALAAMNELFSA
+479 EEALSAMNELFSA

-515 LLAHAETTFAGT
+515 LLAHAETTFVGA
-527 AREKKLSFKALPSDA
+527 AREKKLSFRALPSDA

-549 LLQQIVFN
+549 LLEQIVFN
-557 LVQNA
+557 LITNA

-571 LVGCRKRGDQL
+571 VVGCRKRGDQL
-582 RIEVWDTGI
+582 RIEVWDSGI
-591 GIPPDQH
+591 GIAADQH

-629 CRLLGHPIAV
+629 CRLLDHPIEV

-646 SVFAVS
+646 SVFAVTI
-652 VPLAPANKR
+652 PLAPADKR
-661 AIEASIVPRTQPSVP
+661 AIEASIVPRAQPSLSY
-676 DGKLVLV
+676 DKLVLV

-709 SDSKALKAAAEQDDR
+709 SDSNALKAAAEQDDV

-731 YYLANGRT
+731 YHLANGRT
-739 GIDTIEWLRGE
+739 GIQTIEWLRGE
-750 LSAEIPAF
+750 LSTQIPAF

-767 TLLEAKAKGFHLLHK
+767 TLHEAKVKGFHLLHK

-802 SVVRKLPETE
+802 AVVRKLPDAEET
-812 ESRPDATSP
+812 RPDATSP

>member
-1 VLIEMLDFSP
+1 
-11 KGGDTGSDEPGIKP
+11 
-25 RSTDEQ
+25 
-31 MNRMPAKVDSDPDR
+31 MNRNVAQLEGTSAVA
-45 PPPARGGLFRK
+45 ARGGLFRK
-56 YVVMFVAIVSLA
+56 YVVMFVAIVILA
-68 LAINGASDIWFS
+68 LAINGVSDIWFS
-80 YHEQQDLLVRIQ
+80 YHEQQNLLVRIQ
-92 REQVKSAVDKIGQ
+92 REQAESAAEKIGQ
-105 FLNEITAGLSWETQL
+105 FLNDITAGLTWETQL
-120 SWSDTT
+120 SWSDNT
-126 LNDWQFDA
+126 LEEWQFDA
-134 VRVMRQVP
+134 ARLLRQVP
-142 ALTEIV
+142 ALAEIV
-148 QLDATGHEQFRM
+148 QLDATGREQFRT
-160 SREAPDVI
+160 SRQAPDVI
-168 ESHVDH
+168 ESHIDR
-174 SHDAAFIQAT
+174 SQETAFIQAM
-184 ANKIYYGRVYFID
+184 ANKIYYGPVYFID
-197 ESQPH
+197 ESQPY
-202 MTIAMAGVGPEFGV
+202 MTIAMAGIRPEFGV
-216 VVGQVNLTFIW
+216 IVAQVNLTFIW
-227 DVISQIRV
+227 DVISPIKV
-235 GKHGQAYVVDEAARL
+235 GKHGQAYVVDEAGRL
-250 IAHPDISQVLRKTDM
+250 IAHPDISQVLRKSDM
-265 SALKQVQTARSG
+265 SGLAQV
-277 LSRMQAARSGKFTDQ
+277 QAARAAVASSMSDQ
-292 PDQLFQGVDMQG
+292 PLQG
-304 VDITG
+304 VDIMG
-309 RSVLSAYAE
+309 RGVLSTYAE
-318 VTPPGWLVF
+318 VKPPEGSNHDKVKPPEWLVF
-327 AELPADEAY
+327 AELPLDEAY
-336 APLYSSILRSGVVI
+336 GPLYDSASRSGVII
-350 LVALVL
+350 LVALAL

-363 LARRMV
+363 LARKMV
-369 VPIRSLRDGAVRIGG
+369 IPIRALQAGAVRIGS
-384 GDLGQRISINT
+384 GDLGQRIAINT

-435 QAKSRFIAAASH
+435 QAKSRFVAAASH

-464 GKLRASERNQLIGRI
+464 GKLRGSERAQLIGRI
-479 DDALAAMNELFSA
+479 EEALSAMNELFSA

-498 LDAGATTI
+498 LDAGATTV

-582 RIEVWDTGI
+582 RIEVWDSGI

-629 CRLLGHPIAV
+629 CRLLGHPIEV

-646 SVFAVS
+646 SVFAVC
-652 VPLAPANKR
+652 VPLSPANKR

-683 IDDDPLVLEGMSGI
+683 IDDDPLVLEGMGGI
-697 FRKWGCRVITAD
+697 FRKWGCRVIAAD
-709 SDSKALKAAAEQDDR
+709 SGSKALTAAAEQDDR

-731 YYLANGRT
+731 YHLANGRT

-750 LSAEIPAF
+750 LAAEIPAF

-767 TLLEAKAKGFHLLHK
+767 TLREAKAKGFHLLHK

-791 MFHQAVKPVPR
+791 MFNQAVKPVPR